1 MENRNLFYTIMFG
14 IILAFSLGL
23 FLRGFKEEKTA
34 KYYEPIIEEKNWQ
47 LDNAIEYIKELE
59 QQIDTL
65 ETIIEIAYNSAVQFE
80 RLVGVKEPDGIV
92 EYKEK
97 LLITAKQMNR
107 IKNYKK

>member
-1 MENRNLFYTIMFG
+1 MENRNLFYAIMFG
-14 IILAFSLGL
+14 TILAFSLGL
-23 FLRGFKEEKTA
+23 FLRGFTEVKIA
-34 KYYEPIIEEKNWQ
+34 DDYELIIEEKNWQ
-47 LDNAIEYIKELE
+47 LDNAIEYIKDLE

-65 ETIIEIAYNSAVQFE
+65 ETMIEVAYNSAITFE

-92 EYKEK
+92 TYKEK

>member
-1 MENRNLFYTIMFG
+1 MGYRDLFYLLLLS
-14 IILAFSLGL
+14 ILFALLGL
-23 FLRGFKEEKTA
+23 SLRGNSEDKIA
-34 KYYEPIIEEKNWQ
+34 NDYELIIEEKNWQ

-92 EYKEK
+92 TYKEK
-97 LLITAKQMNR
+97 CLITAKQMNR
-107 IKNYKK
+107 IKNVKL